1 MLEKVCDFPYF
12 GAVVSDSSPFFVFV
26 IPVDFFLVGFFVLNL
41 LV

>member
-1 MLEKVCDFPYF
+1 VFENVCDFPYF
-12 GAVVSDSSPFFVFV
+12 GAVVSEGSPFFVFV